1 MQVWPNNRKCATVA
15 HIFDILCHSLL
26 VRILLRDDV
35 EKTLASRPA
44 ICRKSQS
51 FQNDVPRSW
60 LVTRRGCFR
69 VDLYL
74 FLQCC
79 VNVFR
84 SSGCRRS
91 FRVTGAF
98 SCPFLP
104 ELGPSGPKPISSSL
118 WDWVTLLLSKEWEKD
133 LLGQKYMNTTYQMGI
148 KWKVNIKTDWRTKI

>member
-1 MQVWPNNRKCATVA
+1 MVKL
-15 HIFDILCHSLL
+15 I
-26 VRILLRDDV
+26 
-35 EKTLASRPA
+35 
-44 ICRKSQS
+44 
-51 FQNDVPRSW
+51 QNDVPRSW

-79 VNVFR
+79 VNVFC

-148 KWKVNIKTDWRTKI
+148 KCKVNIKTEWRTKKVQESLLSGLTWSDLCTQASTTHVFFRICNLVSHTNNRKY